1 MAMFGAR
8 KKPMYQGMD
17 PEYNARNIPIAQAPV
32 SGTIPMGQMQQQP
45 QQQQRFKPNILGVI
59 GDAMQV
65 FGGGQATY
73 MQGIQ
78 AEQARAQQARDRS
91 AAMLEERNYE
101 QGEWTRQEYE
111 RANAKPVNN
120 DTVNDLNWY
129 KSLSDDDRKLY
140 HQMKP
145 TISYRAD
152 GTPVAINPY
161 DLQQGGARQ
170 GPQVGQVED
179 GHRFKGGDPANP
191 ASWEK
196 IGGSAPQ
203 TQGNFPVS
211 YEQFKRAIISQESG
225 GRYGIANSEGSGAL
239 GLGQIMPDTAK
250 ALSRKLGLPYRP
262 DLLAGSNQ
270 AARQYQEALTDAAVK
285 EAWQYGGAGK
295 DPRTS
300 AQYYFAG
307 PDKKGWGPKTR
318 RYGQQVLGRI
328 K

>member
-1 MAMFGAR
+1 MALFGR
-8 KKPMYQGMD
+8 KRPMYQGMD
-17 PEYNARNIPIAQAPV
+17 PEYTARNIPIGQAPV
-32 SGTIPMGQMQQQP
+32 SGTIPMGQMEQP
-45 QQQQRFKPNILGVI
+45 QQPRQKPHWLGVV
-59 GDAMQV
+59 GDSLSIL
-65 FGGGQATY
+65 GGGQAQY
-73 MQGIQ
+73 VPNFFNQQ
-78 AEQARAQQARDRS
+78 AQQRDAQAKS
-91 AAMLEERNYE
+91 AAMLEGRAYD
-101 QGEWTRQEYE
+101 QGEWTRRQEYE

-129 KSLSDDDRKLY
+129 KTLSDDDRKLY
-140 HQMKP
+140 HQIKP
-145 TISYRAD
+145 TISYRGD

-161 DLQQGGARQ
+161 DLQQGGQRQ

-191 ASWEK
+191 TSWEK

-203 TQGNFPVS
+203 AQGGFPVN
-211 YEQFKRAIISQESG
+211 YNQFKRAIIQQETG
-225 GRYGIANSEGSGAL
+225 GRYGVANAEGSGAL

-262 DLLAGSNQ
+262 DLLSGDRKQ
-270 AARQYQEALTDAAVK
+270 ARDYQDVLTDAAVK

-295 DPRTS
+295 DPQTS

-307 PDKKGWGPKTR
+307 PNKKGWGPKTR
-318 RYGQQVLGRI
+318 HYGQQVLGRI